1 MCDKSVNKC
10 SLAFIYFPDQYK
22 TQEMYDR
29 DVSKDTFSKFH
40 RPDRYR
46 TERMCDEAVNDCPTA
61 LENIPD

>member
-1 MCDKSVNKC
+1 
-10 SLAFIYFPDQYK
+10 
-22 TQEMYDR
+22 MYDR

-46 TERMCDEAVNDCPTA
+46 TQRMCDEAVDDCPTA

>member
-1 MCDKSVNKC
+1 MFSC
-10 SLAFIYFPDQYK
+10 IYLFSCQYK

-46 TERMCDEAVNDCPTA
+46 TQRMCDEAVDDCPTA